1 MIPSSLG
8 CFSLFLEGLLSFLS
22 PCVLPL
28 LPLYI
33 GYLTADVDRRESSRK
48 VVYGKILIRTFFFV
62 LGIGTVFVLTAAGL
76 RVLHGFFTRHAVS
89 FQFFGGFLLLFSGLV
104 ALHILDVP
112 FLRKTYQKQVRFKGN
127 GNLHAY
133 LLGFFFSFSWSPCV
147 GPLLAGA
154 LVVAANAES
163 HLQGMLYIASYA
175 FGFLFLFILVGFFT
189 DTLLAFFKKHGKIT
203 EYAPK
208 VGGVLLVMMGIYM
221 LVQANNAIRTVSPEP
236 IGSAPSASAESM
248 QAEEKTDIEKNDFTL
263 KSDTGDLVALSSY
276 KGKTVLVNFFATWCG
291 YCNQE
296 MPDLQKIHDRDAA
309 VQILLV
315 AAPSINGEEDEEAI
329 AEFMR
334 SNGYTMTLLYDT
346 GGEVN
351 RRYGVQGYPT
361 TFIIKPDGNFLGY
374 MPGYMSAEVLDKVLA
389 EAAK

>member
-8 CFSLFLEGLLSFLS
+8 YFSLFLEGLLSFLS

-33 GYLTADVDRRESSRK
+33 GYLTADADRREGGRK
-48 VVYGKILIRTFFFV
+48 VVYGKTLVRTFFFV
-62 LGIGTVFVLTAAGL
+62 LGIGTVFVLAAAGL

-236 IGSAPSASAESM
+236 
-248 QAEEKTDIEKNDFTL
+248 NDFTL

-291 YCNQE
+291 YCKQE